1 MEEAELNAE
10 ARKEMGTAS
19 ARRLRAQRKVPAVI
33 YGKGMENVHI
43 SIERDDVKT
52 LLAGGVKLVRIRV
65 DGKAYDTI
73 LQEVQVEPIGGGVL
87 HIDFHKVELTE
98 RVSVEVP
105 VEILG
110 EPKCPPTAGVLEK
123 HLDTVTVEC
132 MAADVPKS
140 IVVDVRGMGVGDA
153 IHIGDLELPKG
164 AKTLEKEDEVVVSI
178 VRTTAEEELP
188 VEEEEPEVAGRASE
202 EKKE

>member
-10 ARKEMGTAS
+10 VRKEMGTAS

-43 SIERDDVKT
+43 TIKKDDVKT
-52 LLAGGVKLVRIRV
+52 LLAGGVKLVKIRV
-65 DGKAYDTI
+65 DGKEYDTI

-123 HLDTVTVEC
+123 HLGSNVW
-132 MAADVPKS
+132 
-140 IVVDVRGMGVGDA
+140 
-153 IHIGDLELPKG
+153 LPMF
-164 AKTLEKEDEVVVSI
+164 
-178 VRTTAEEELP
+178 R
-188 VEEEEPEVAGRASE
+188 RASSSMFGE
-202 EKKE
+202 WVSGM